1 MLEGITAFRV
11 GSKGRM
17 FIPSSNGYGAQGSPP
32 AIKPMENLIFD
43 IEVLEVKDLPKAP
56 PANMPP
62 GAGR

>member
-1 MLEGITAFRV
+1 
-11 GSKGRM
+11 M